1 MEIASTSTNLNMRP
15 TYQRYDIGCR
25 STRSSLLHI
34 NPNFRRDGC
43 DVVMAAGP
51 KKRKHC
57 DEENPPEKRQK
68 KTVEALKS
76 SRFTEPVDAKPNT
89 KPVQSLTTLHVTET
103 AKSKVVS
110 TTKPGGEKTDNQD
123 HSFKDLIAKAREKL
137 QEKRQIDQRSTD
149 IASQRIA
156 ARLALNRVV
165 KTVDFDD
172 HLEYHLELE
181 KLGCDFIS
189 DQVSCLNKFDLLTR
203 SDYYYYIDESN
214 S

>member
-1 MEIASTSTNLNMRP
+1 MEIASTSSNLNTFP
-15 TYQRYDIGCR
+15 KRYNIGCR
-25 STRSSLLHI
+25 STGSSLLHI
-34 NPNFRRDGC
+34 NPNFRGDGC

-51 KKRKHC
+51 KKRKHS

-103 AKSKVVS
+103 AKSKEVI
-110 TTKPGGEKTDNQD
+110 TTKPGGDNQD

-203 SDYYYYIDESN
+203 SDYYYIDESN